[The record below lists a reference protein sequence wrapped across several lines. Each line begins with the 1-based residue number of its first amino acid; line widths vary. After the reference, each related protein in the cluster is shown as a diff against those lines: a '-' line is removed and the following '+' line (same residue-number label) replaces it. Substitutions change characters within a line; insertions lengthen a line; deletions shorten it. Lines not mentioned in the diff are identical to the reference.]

1 MRRISPGE
9 GVRGRALQG
18 EGSDERRLGGRRGGR
33 VLWRTRGEG
42 LVFGFEELE
51 TPVA

>member
-18 EGSDERRLGGRRGGR
+18 EGSDERRLGGRREEGCF
-33 VLWRTRGEG
+33 GEPVVKG
-42 LVFGFEELE
+42 LSSALKS
-51 TPVA
+51 